1 MENKNQK
8 SVKTGVEKPVNRT
21 STKVEMICDY
31 ELSGQVKIVQKEKG
45 SVVLYI
51 YDENNKL
58 LGVMCG
64 SDILAA
70 IAREEN

>member
-1 MENKNQK
+1 MA
-8 SVKTGVEKPVNRT
+8 
-21 STKVEMICDY
+21 TKIVCDY
-31 ELSGQVKIVQKEKG
+31 ESSEQVKIVQNKKG

-70 IAREEN
+70 IARKEN